1 MVHFHGSEVFIIVK
15 MAIFPKSIYS
25 TQFLFKISLFKN
37 TFDKLILKFIW
48 KYKGLQNIENIENNI
63 EKKSKIGGFTFLNFK
78 TYYKATVIKTV

>member
-1 MVHFHGSEVFIIVK
+1 MFHFHGSEVFIIVK
-15 MAIFPKSIYS
+15 MAIFPKSIHS

>member
-1 MVHFHGSEVFIIVK
+1 
-15 MAIFPKSIYS
+15 MAIYPKSIYS

-63 EKKSKIGGFTFLNFK
+63 EKKNKIGGLTFLNFK
-78 TYYKATVIKTV
+78 TYYKTTVIKTV

>member
-63 EKKSKIGGFTFLNFK
+63 EKKSKTGGFTFLNFK

>member
-1 MVHFHGSEVFIIVK
+1 
-15 MAIFPKSIYS
+15 MAIYPKSIYS

-48 KYKGLQNIENIENNI
+48 KYKGLQNIEHIENNI
-63 EKKSKIGGFTFLNFK
+63 EKKNKIGGLTFLNFK